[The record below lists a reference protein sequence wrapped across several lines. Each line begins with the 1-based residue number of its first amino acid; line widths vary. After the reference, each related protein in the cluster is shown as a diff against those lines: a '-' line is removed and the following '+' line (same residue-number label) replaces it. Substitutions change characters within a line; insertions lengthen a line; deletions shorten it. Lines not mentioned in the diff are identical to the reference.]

1 MCIRDRLE
9 ELKRLG
15 ADCTVEAKAAA
26 HEAAK
31 RTRRGDLMNEPREMT
46 DIRDFLHKCRLP
58 NTTHI
63 TCTESDGTHEFLIE
77 CERDP
82 TQTKPVDWDDDTQG
96 VWEEKMAPFGGKFL
110 LRVPDK
116 DKAEKV
122 RQSLPPGVPSRIA
135 TNGCDIFGMGAII
148 VMFVAISAGTLFAA
162 YVE

>member
-1 MCIRDRLE
+1 MYTNGTSQPQAPTE
-9 ELKRLG
+9 TG
-15 ADCTVEAKAAA
+15 QAD
-26 HEAAK
+26 
-31 RTRRGDLMNEPREMT
+31 L
-46 DIRDFLHKCRLP
+46 
-58 NTTHI
+58 
-63 TCTESDGTHEFLIE
+63 
-77 CERDP
+77 

-162 YVE
+162 YIRRLQHPQN